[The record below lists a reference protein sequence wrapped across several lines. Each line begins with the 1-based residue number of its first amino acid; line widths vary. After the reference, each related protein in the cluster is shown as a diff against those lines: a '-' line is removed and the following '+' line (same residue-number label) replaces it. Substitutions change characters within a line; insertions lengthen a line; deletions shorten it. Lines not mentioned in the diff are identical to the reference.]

1 MLTDKVLVTES
12 LPLPITMAGTKTF
25 TLEKLVNNTSSTLQH
40 RSLKL
45 EFTPNPAW
53 YAVQALPYLMEYP
66 HECAEQTF
74 SRYYA
79 NRLATHIVEQRPA
92 VRQVFEQWS
101 KQGEEAFLSALEK
114 NAELKSVVLEE
125 TPWVL
130 NAQDE
135 GERKRR
141 VALFFDMQRMAAE
154 EQSSLKKLRE
164 MQLPNGAW
172 PWWSG
177 MRESRYITQHIIAG
191 FGHLET
197 LKAADTRG
205 EGPNE
210 TMLARAV
217 EWLDAEVDRSYRELV
232 KRTKPEER
240 AKYVPDALDAHLL
253 YARSFFNRWPIDG
266 TTRTAVDF
274 IAARCKETWLQRS
287 LQEQALLALAFDRLG
302 DKSTAQIILKS
313 LSERATRSEEL
324 GMYWKGFNAGYD
336 WNGFPTET
344 HALLIEAYHEV
355 GQDKASVD
363 QLRQYLLKLKQT
375 TDWKTTKATAEACY
389 ALLLTGD
396 DWLTKDPP
404 PVIRVGDITA
414 KPDRTEAGTGYFEQ
428 TWQDEAIKPSMGRVM
443 VTSTKDGV
451 QWGAL
456 HWQYLERMDKVTPH
470 ESPFS
475 VKKQVLLKQAT
486 DAGTRLVEADAKSPV
501 KPGDRVVVRIELRT
515 DRHLDLVH
523 LKDQRA
529 AAFEPVEAISG
540 YKWQGGLGYYQSIR
554 DAGMHFFFDHIAPGT
569 HVFEYELKVTHA
581 GDMSN
586 GITSAMC
593 MYAPEFSSH
602 SEGVRVAVMA
612 P

>member
-1 MLTDKVLVTES
+1 
-12 LPLPITMAGTKTF
+12 
-25 TLEKLVNNTSSTLQH
+25 
-40 RSLKL
+40 
-45 EFTPNPAW
+45 
-53 YAVQALPYLMEYP
+53 
-66 HECAEQTF
+66 
-74 SRYYA
+74 
-79 NRLATHIVEQRPA
+79 
-92 VRQVFEQWS
+92 
-101 KQGEEAFLSALEK
+101 
-114 NAELKSVVLEE
+114 
-125 TPWVL
+125 VL
-130 NAQDE
+130 NAKDE

-154 EQSSLKKLRE
+154 EQTSLKKLRD
-164 MQLPNGAW
+164 MQLPSGAW

-177 MRESRYITQHIIAG
+177 MRESRYITQHIVAG

-205 EGPNE
+205 DGPNE

-217 EWLDAEVDRSYRELV
+217 EWLDADVDRSYHELM

-240 AKYVPDALDAHLL
+240 AKYVPDALDVHLL
-253 YARSFFNRWPIDG
+253 YARSFFRRWPIDG

-302 DKSTAQIILKS
+302 DKSTAQLILNS

-324 GMYWKGFNAGYD
+324 GMYWKGFNAGFT
-336 WNGFPTET
+336 WNDFPTET

-355 GQDKASVD
+355 GQDKARVD

-396 DWLTKDPP
+396 DWLTTDPA
-404 PVIRVGDITA
+404 PVFRVGDITA
-414 KPDRTEAGTGYFEQ
+414 KPDRMEAGTGYFEQ
-428 TWQDEAIKPSMGRVM
+428 TWKDEAIKPSMGRVM
-443 VTSTKDGV
+443 VTSAKDGV

-456 HWQYLERMDKVTPH
+456 HWQYLERMDKITPH

-475 VKKQVLLKQAT
+475 VKKQVLLKRPT
-486 DAGTRLVEADAKSPV
+486 DAGARLLELGPNARLS
-501 KPGDRVVVRIELRT
+501 PGDRVTIRIELRT
-515 DRHLDLVH
+515 DRHLDFVH

-569 HVFEYELKVTHA
+569 YVFEYELKVTHA